1 MIVTAAATE
10 AIVAA
15 AAIVVAAVASVVVV
29 VVVALVVVVAAA
41 FDYPHQFSLPVL
53 VVVRVSVPGDVVV
66 GVWPHEEAGDGL
78 PPLGGDVGGAVAGFA
93 QGGAVDHR
101 GR

>member
-29 VVVALVVVVAAA
+29 ALVVVAAAA

-53 VVVRVSVPGDVVV
+53 VVVWVSVPGDVVV